1 MHCSCSALAATWI
14 SELHCLLESLWSHV
28 WINASTWQ
36 GSILIQGASATSSH
50 CTLREARKQP
60 RPPRCPKSLG
70 SSFSHPPCRWWM
82 GSFPGT
88 APKNNSPCASA
99 PWMLMSS
106 SFHQL
111 YGILIPFPPPRGR
124 SHIPLHHCSV
134 CWQVQGCP
142 EPHYRPTFFSWP
154 PNKWPSLWKRHFFS
168 GCLTQL
174 HPSSN
179 NIHI

>member
-14 SELHCLLESLWSHV
+14 SGLCCLLESLWSLV

-36 GSILIQGASATSSH
+36 GSILVQGAPATSSH

-70 SSFSHPPCRWWM
+70 SPSSHPLCRWWM

-88 APKNNSPCASA
+88 ASKNNSPCPSA
-99 PWMLMSS
+99 PRMLMFS

-111 YGILIPFPPPRGR
+111 YGILIPCPLPRGR
-124 SHIPLHHCSV
+124 YVPYPSPSLLCMLAGSRLF
-134 CWQVQGCP
+134 WALLQTNFLLLATKQMTFSL
-142 EPHYRPTFFSWP
+142 EETFF
-154 PNKWPSLWKRHFFS
+154 LWVS
-168 GCLTQL
+168 YSITSQL
-174 HPSSN
+174 K
-179 NIHI
+179 